1 MLCDKYVKIN
11 AKVEVLNKDNNTG
24 RLRDST

>member
-11 AKVEVLNKDNNTG
+11 AKVEVLNKDSNTC
-24 RLRDST
+24 RLRDSI